1 MKTTRQLIAEE
12 LRSIRAKKDL
22 SIEMVA
28 QKSKVNKDTIS
39 RYENNLVSMQIDTLE
54 KILNVYEED
63 FDIFF
68 KRIYVNKQ
76 NSLNEK
82 E

>member
-68 KRIYVNKQ
+68 KKIYANKQ
-76 NSLNEK
+76 NNLNEK

>member
-68 KRIYVNKQ
+68 KRIYANKQ